1 MATARYYDESKD
13 VGGVIA
19 GVPKADIPEEEWD
32 TYPDHLQASVDADP
46 MYRKTPVPKPKAKD
60 GD

>member
-1 MATARYYDESKD
+1 MAVARYFDASKD

-46 MYRKTPVPKPKAKD
+46 MYRKTKPPAPKKE